1 MSERAN
7 SPTIGVEEEFLLVDP
22 VTGRLR
28 MENEAVGAE
37 AKRIGIDLQPELG
50 ACQVE
55 TATGVC
61 RGVDDLRRELI
72 ALRSGLAEAARQR
85 ECRPVAVGV
94 PVTGPP
100 EQEVSDVPRYR
111 AMERQFGILARQHGI
126 CGCHVHVAVPDRDAA
141 IQVGNRLRPWLPSLL
156 ALTANSPIHYGAD
169 TGCASWR
176 SILWRRWPATG
187 PPPVFADAQEYDRV
201 VMSMIDCGA
210 ILDERMVYWDVRPS
224 GRYPTV
230 EIRVSDV
237 PATADETVLL
247 ALLVQGLVVAA
258 LRDAAEGL
266 PVTRVPE
273 QQLEAAY
280 WRAARD
286 GLEGLGVDPFSARCV
301 PARVLVEKM
310 VESIQDALEENGTR
324 TAVVAG
330 LRKRI
335 VEGSG
340 ARRQRRALRRAR
352 AIADVVADAAD
363 RTMQGCTVAPTVRE
377 PTPAVGESALAV
389 GESALAVGESGGGPV
404 GSIEV
409 PASAP
414 PTG

>member
-1 MSERAN
+1 MSERSN

-22 VTGRLR
+22 RTGRLR
-28 MENEAVGAE
+28 MENAAVGAE
-37 AKRIGIDLQPELG
+37 AKRMGIDLQPELG

-61 RGVDDLRRELI
+61 RSGDDLLRELI
-72 ALRSGLAEAARQR
+72 SLRSGLAEAARRR

-94 PVTGPP
+94 PVAGPSV
-100 EQEVSDVPRYR
+100 QEVSDVPRYQ

-187 PPPVFADAQEYDRV
+187 PPPVFADAHEYDRV

-237 PATADETVLL
+237 PATADETVML
-247 ALLVQGLVVAA
+247 AQLVQGLVVTA
-258 LRDAAEGL
+258 LRDAVEGR
-266 PVTRVPE
+266 PATEVPGP
-273 QQLEAAY
+273 QLEAAY
-280 WRAARD
+280 WRAAHD
-286 GLEGLGVDPFSARCV
+286 GLEGLGVDPFSTRCV

-310 VESIQDALEENGTR
+310 IESIEDALEENGTR

-335 VEGSG
+335 AEGSG
-340 ARRQRRALRRAR
+340 ARRQREALRRACTVT
-352 AIADVVADAAD
+352 DVVVDAAE
-363 RTMQGCTVAPTVRE
+363 RTMQGCSVAPPIGGSAPR
-377 PTPAVGESALAV
+377 VGEFAPP
-389 GESALAVGESGGGPV
+389 VGESGGEPV
-404 GSIEV
+404 GSIEM
-409 PASAP
+409 PAPAP
-414 PTG
+414 PTV